1 MTTTKTQKHIYT
13 ENELRAYLETLNGV
27 EYRIHTCDY
36 FTGESSE
43 DPVAQLFSIDD
54 TVNYV
59 INNDANPAYIG
70 LVGYEILV
78 FNRAGYMESVIF

>member
-43 DPVAQLFSIDD
+43 DPVAQLFSIDE
-54 TVNYV
+54 TVDYV
-59 INNDANPAYIG
+59 VNNDANPLYVG

-78 FNRAGYMESVIF
+78 FNANGYLESVIF